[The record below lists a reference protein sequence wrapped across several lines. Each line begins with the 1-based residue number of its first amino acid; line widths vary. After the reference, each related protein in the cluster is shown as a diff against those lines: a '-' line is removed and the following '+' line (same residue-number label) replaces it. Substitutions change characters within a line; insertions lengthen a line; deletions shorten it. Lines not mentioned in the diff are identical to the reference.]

1 MNDVKKVDREIE
13 ELMETILSNKDEIQK
28 LQQENE
34 DCKAQLIKIMEGN
47 FYDSYESM
55 SCMGK
60 ATIYSYS
67 KDLVNKEKCE
77 KMLHNLRTHQA
88 DVESIK
94 LSDFTKESKV
104 KFVKVVYLD

>member
-1 MNDVKKVDREIE
+1 MNKVKQCDREIE
-13 ELMETILSNKDEIQK
+13 ELMETILNNKDEIQK

-34 DCKAQLIKIMEGN
+34 DCKAMLMQLMEDN
-47 FYDSYESM
+47 FYDTFIDSKGF
-55 SCMGK
+55 GK
-60 ATIYSYS
+60 AQIYAYS

-94 LSDFTKESKV
+94 MSDFTKESKI
-104 KFVKVVYLD
+104 KFVKVSYVD